1 MIAIQKVHS
10 FKTAF
15 DYNHKKTELIDPSER
30 AEVLIH
36 NFLVYD
42 RSEILSEVE
51 VLRELKPK
59 VKNDG
64 YHVALSFAKEDI
76 LDNQR
81 LISIAKD
88 YMQEM
93 GFDPDLNYFALWKH
107 NDGEDHDH
115 IHVHLLLTRIGFNEG
130 KATVVSDSNNYRRS
144 EALCRKLE
152 QKYGLAAVR
161 SSKDSLERA
170 PNKDELEMVQ
180 RTGKPSDRML
190 MQERVKLALTRSD
203 SVESFIRRCQDQGV
217 YLLFNQSK
225 TTGRVSGITYVMDNG
240 FLAKGQKLGNM
251 YKWNN
256 ILNRIQYEQSTNSKA
271 ISEANSR
278 TRIRFSDLLSQGDE
292 RHQKRDDGS
301 WERAKSDYTEST
313 NHTQGD
319 PRAERVGDQREP
331 SSNPSGTIGNEE
343 RISEN
348 EKANSHQLYNGL
360 GATLGSFS
368 SFAWGASANDIDDDE
383 LKKKRR
389 RKR

>member
-15 DYNHKKTELIDPSER
+15 DYNHKKTELIDPNER
-30 AEVLIH
+30 AEVLTH

-51 VLRELKPK
+51 ILRELKPK

-88 YMQEM
+88 YIQGM

-130 KATVVSDSNNYRRS
+130 KATVVSDSNNYKRS
-144 EALCRKLE
+144 EALCRRLE
-152 QKYGLAAVR
+152 QKYGLATVR
-161 SSKDSLERA
+161 SSDDSLERA

-251 YKWNN
+251 YKWNK
-256 ILNRIQYEQSTNSKA
+256 ILNRIQYEQSADSKA

-278 TRIRFSDLLSQGDE
+278 TRVRFADLLSQGDE
-292 RHQKRDDGS
+292 RYQKRDDGS
-301 WERAKSDYTEST
+301 WERAKSDYTESQIIHEAINVLKESET
-313 NHTQGD
+313 NANQAAILQELSETKKEYQKMKKLI
-319 PRAERVGDQREP
+319 V
-331 SSNPSGTIGNEE
+331 
-343 RISEN
+343 ISFLTVLVPVL
-348 EKANSHQLYNGL
+348 AVLAALL
-360 GATLGSFS
+360 GMHLLRT
-368 SFAWGASANDIDDDE
+368 
-383 LKKKRR
+383 
-389 RKR
+389 